1 VGQAAPTGLQLTGW
15 RATVTRVHPSVKGG
29 SVDTGS
35 SAAAAHRHGSKLL
48 LAPDTQLPLPPPPT
62 WCLPQVVSQ
71 PATYMAVLLLQPDG
85 SARLEFIQNME
96 YKYVALLSISC
107 AAVPEVL
114 VRSYA
119 SARHEALQGE
129 LGLVRAQ
136 LEQLSALVSGQDGRA
151 GGRPQGVGASSL
163 QGQGGREVGA
173 VGAHPVFVCD
183 TNRGQRGG
191 GQEGSVCGV
200 TVCNRGMGSSMCI
213 TEVAECPESLRTEQ
227 ALRTWWTW
235 SNGCGLQLDGEAT
248 VPHRMLQAGKSA
260 GRCPV

>member
-1 VGQAAPTGLQLTGW
+1 L
-15 RATVTRVHPSVKGG
+15 
-29 SVDTGS
+29 
-35 SAAAAHRHGSKLL
+35 
-48 LAPDTQLPLPPPPT
+48 
-62 WCLPQVVSQ
+62 CLPQVVSQ

-136 LEQLSALVSGQDGRA
+136 LEQLSALVSGQGGPA

-163 QGQGGREVGA
+163 PGTGWAGGR
-173 VGAHPVFVCD
+173 
-183 TNRGQRGG
+183 
-191 GQEGSVCGV
+191 GS
-200 TVCNRGMGSSMCI
+200 GSTPCFC
-213 TEVAECPESLRTEQ
+213 V
-227 ALRTWWTW
+227 
-235 SNGCGLQLDGEAT
+235 
-248 VPHRMLQAGKSA
+248 
-260 GRCPV
+260 